1 MRLARLPDRRLDW
14 QYSHWSV
21 RFAVTCAT
29 KAVFEIY
36 SFVKLVE
43 PTMASLSCKH
53 KRVLQYVMAM
63 HWNAKSTLLHGPVQL
78 RKTERVLK
86 TAIFEASEV
95 RVPTCFIIVNERI
108 DPPNHSSSVE
118 EARLI
123 DEDSSSNKRKSWV
136 QKLANIGDSMS
147 TKASA
152 KQTATNTDLGKN
164 IKELFYKELAF

>member
-1 MRLARLPDRRLDW
+1 MGTNLPTVMPILMRLARLPDRRLDW

-53 KRVLQYVMAM
+53 KRVLRYVM

-78 RKTERVLK
+78 CKTEHGRHRPLD
-86 TAIFEASEV
+86 A
-95 RVPTCFIIVNERI
+95 
-108 DPPNHSSSVE
+108 
-118 EARLI
+118 
-123 DEDSSSNKRKSWV
+123 
-136 QKLANIGDSMS
+136 
-147 TKASA
+147 
-152 KQTATNTDLGKN
+152 
-164 IKELFYKELAF
+164 